1 MSTRV
6 KHLDDDHAVVIG
18 AGIGGLV
25 SALLLAQ
32 AGLKVTVLEQ
42 QPYAGGKLRQIH
54 GVDSGPTVF
63 TMRWILDDL
72 FAQIG
77 ERLEEYLVLEKLD
90 VLARHAWA
98 PNAYGLNSEVTTL
111 DLFADQRAS
120 RDAIARVCGL
130 NQAKQF
136 DRFCVD
142 AKRVYQTLEKPYIRS
157 QRPGFIKM
165 TRDLGPLGLAVLAGL
180 GPFASLWS
188 SLGRYFT
195 DPRLH
200 QLFGRYATYCGASP
214 WKAPA
219 TLMLIAQVEMD
230 GVWSVRGGMVA
241 IVDALVLCA
250 KKRGVNFIFNARVE
264 RIVVSDARISAVTYV
279 AKDKNSA
286 SNFPSNSVN
295 DQVEQIH
302 TRLAIFN
309 GDVDALAS
317 GLLGDAARAAC
328 APSTQSQRSERRS
341 LSAIT
346 WSIRTGDQA
355 VTGFD
360 LARHNVF
367 FTDDYAREF
376 DDVFGQ
382 SRLPRLGTI
391 YVCAQDRLSAGEIA
405 ARSNQSNTSGPAT
418 DERILCLVN
427 APAVGDK
434 AVDKAVDRAVDNA
447 GSPIATQPFSKDEV
461 NLCTVNHFEFLA
473 RCGLQIPLQGQ
484 GSCQSTVTTPEQFHQ
499 LFPATG
505 GALYGQASHGWM
517 NQFARMGSS
526 SHIKGLYLAGGSVHP
541 GPGVPMAAMSGRLA
555 AAALM
560 EHRGLIKR

>member
-1 MSTRV
+1 MA
-6 KHLDDDHAVVIG
+6 DDHTVVIG

-25 SALLLAQ
+25 SALLLADS
-32 AGLKVTVLEQ
+32 GLKVTVLEK
-42 QPYAGGKLRQIH
+42 QPYAGGKLRQVN

-72 FAQIG
+72 FTQIG
-77 ERLEEYLVLEKLD
+77 ERLEDYLVLEQLN
-90 VLARHAWA
+90 VLARHVWA
-98 PNAYGLNSEVTTL
+98 PNAYGLSPETVTL
-111 DLFADQRAS
+111 DLYADKQAS
-120 RDAIARVCGL
+120 RDAIGDLCGL
-130 NQAKQF
+130 SQAKQF

-142 AKRVYQTLEKPYIRS
+142 AKRVYQTLEGPYIRS
-157 QRPGFIKM
+157 QRPGFLRM
-165 TRDLGPLGLAVLAGL
+165 TKDLGPSGLGVLAGL
-180 GPFASLWS
+180 GPFASLWG

-241 IVDALVLCA
+241 IVEALVQCA
-250 KKRGVNFIFNARVE
+250 KKRGVAFVFNAQVDQIVVKDAQLTSIDYSVRSSTDADRVQSE
-264 RIVVSDARISAVTYV
+264 RIQTKS
-279 AKDKNSA
+279 
-286 SNFPSNSVN
+286 
-295 DQVEQIH
+295 
-302 TRLAIFN
+302 AIFN

-317 GLLGDAARAAC
+317 GLLGDQGRLAC
-328 APSTQSQRSERRS
+328 PRSSPEKRQVRRS

-355 VTGFD
+355 VSGFD

-367 FTDDYAREF
+367 FNDNYAQEF
-376 DDVFGQ
+376 KDVFGLG
-382 SRLPRLGTI
+382 RLPRLGSI
-391 YVCAQDRLSAGEIA
+391 YVCAQDRSDGAKNSAK
-405 ARSNQSNTSGPAT
+405 NTAKFS
-418 DERILCLVN
+418 DEHILCLVN
-427 APAVGDK
+427 APAVGDQK
-434 AVDKAVDRAVDNA
+434 IND
-447 GSPIATQPFSKDEV
+447 TFSSDEV
-461 NLCTVNHFEFLA
+461 NLCTTNHFAHLT
-473 RCGLQIPLQGQ
+473 RCGLRIPQQGQ
-484 GSCQSTVTTPEQFHQ
+484 GSCQTTVTTPKEFHQ

-517 NQFARMGSS
+517 NQFRRMGSS

-560 EHRGLIKR
+560 EHRALIKR

>member
-1 MSTRV
+1 MA
-6 KHLDDDHAVVIG
+6 DDNTVVIG

-25 SALLLAQ
+25 SALLLAH

-42 QPYAGGKLRQIH
+42 QPYAGGKLRQVN

-63 TMRWILDDL
+63 TMRWVLDDL

-77 ERLEEYLVLEKLD
+77 ERLEDHLALEKLH

-98 PNAYGLNSEVTTL
+98 PNAYGLSPEVSTL
-111 DLFADQRAS
+111 DLYADKQAS
-120 RDAIARVCGL
+120 RDAIGDLCGL
-130 NQAKQF
+130 QQAKQF
-136 DRFCVD
+136 DRFCLD
-142 AKRVYQTLEKPYIRS
+142 AKRVYQTLEGPYIRS
-157 QRPGFIKM
+157 QRPGFMQM
-165 TRDLGPLGLAVLAGL
+165 TKDLGLPGLGVLAGL
-180 GPFASLWS
+180 GPFASLWA

-230 GVWSVRGGMVA
+230 GVWSVRGGMIA
-241 IVDALVLCA
+241 IVDALVSCA
-250 KKRGVNFIFNARVE
+250 KKRGVTFVFNAQVDQ
-264 RIVVSDARISAVTYV
+264 IVVKDARLASIGYSVRNGTTDDV
-279 AKDKNSA
+279 AQPKI
-286 SNFPSNSVN
+286 
-295 DQVEQIH
+295 IH
-302 TRLAIFN
+302 TQNAVFN

-317 GLLGDAARAAC
+317 GLLGDQGRMAC
-328 APSTQSQRSERRS
+328 GISSVGQRQARRS

-346 WSIRTGDQA
+346 WSIRTGDQP
-355 VTGFD
+355 VSGFD

-367 FTDDYAREF
+367 FNDNYAQEF
-376 DDVFGQ
+376 KDVFNQG
-382 SRLPRLGTI
+382 RLPRLGTI
-391 YVCAQDRLSAGEIA
+391 YVCAQDRSSSGKSDG
-405 ARSNQSNTSGPAT
+405 RSECNITAQNQT
-418 DERILCLVN
+418 DEHILCLVN
-427 APAVGDK
+427 APAVGDQLNN
-434 AVDKAVDRAVDNA
+434 D
-447 GSPIATQPFSKDEV
+447 SFSNDEV
-461 NLCTVNHFEFLA
+461 SLCTTNHFAHLA
-473 RCGLQIPLQGQ
+473 RCGLQMPQNGQ
-484 GSCQSTVTTPEQFHQ
+484 GSCQTTVTTPKQFHQ

-517 NQFARMGSS
+517 NQFRRMGSS

-560 EHRGLIKR
+560 EHRALIKR

>member
-1 MSTRV
+1 MA
-6 KHLDDDHAVVIG
+6 DDSAVVIG

-25 SALLLAQ
+25 SAVLLAHS
-32 AGLKVTVLEQ
+32 GLKVTVLEKQ
-42 QPYAGGKLRQIH
+42 SYAGGKLRQVN

-77 ERLEEYLVLEKLD
+77 ERLEDHLVLEKLNI
-90 VLARHAWA
+90 LARHAWA
-98 PNAYGLNSEVTTL
+98 PDAYGLSPNVSTL
-111 DLFADQRAS
+111 DLYADKRAS
-120 RDAIARVCGL
+120 RDAIGDLCGL
-130 NQAKQF
+130 QQAKQF
-136 DRFCVD
+136 DRFCLD
-142 AKRVYQTLEKPYIRS
+142 AMRVYQTLEGPYIRS
-157 QRPGFIKM
+157 QRPSFMKM
-165 TRDLGPLGLAVLAGL
+165 TKDLGVPGLGVLAGL
-180 GPFASLWS
+180 GPFASLWAS
-188 SLGRYFT
+188 VGRYFT
-195 DPRLH
+195 DPRLQ

-241 IVDALVLCA
+241 IVDALVNCA
-250 KKRGVNFIFNARVE
+250 KKRGVVFIFNAHVDQI
-264 RIVVSDARISAVTYV
+264 IVKDARLASIAYSVRNDFAAKAAGPEVIQTKNAV
-279 AKDKNSA
+279 
-286 SNFPSNSVN
+286 
-295 DQVEQIH
+295 
-302 TRLAIFN
+302 FN

-317 GLLGDAARAAC
+317 GLLGHDGRMACGSSSIDQRRA
-328 APSTQSQRSERRS
+328 RRS

-355 VTGFD
+355 VSGFD

-367 FTDDYAREF
+367 FNDDYAQEF
-376 DDVFGQ
+376 KDVFGRG
-382 SRLPRLGTI
+382 RLPRLGTV
-391 YVCAQDRLSAGEIA
+391 YVCAQDRQNAGESESQDRA
-405 ARSNQSNTSGPAT
+405 QVNTQSHAHNQAIQT

-427 APAVGDK
+427 APALGDQINS
-434 AVDKAVDRAVDNA
+434 D
-447 GSPIATQPFSKDEV
+447 TFSKDEV
-461 NLCTVNHFEFLA
+461 SLCTTNHFAHLA
-473 RCGLQIPLQGQ
+473 RCGLRIPQQGQ
-484 GSCQSTVTTPEQFHQ
+484 GSCQTNVTTPTQFHQ

-517 NQFARMGSS
+517 NQFRRMGSS

-560 EHRGLIKR
+560 EHRALIKR